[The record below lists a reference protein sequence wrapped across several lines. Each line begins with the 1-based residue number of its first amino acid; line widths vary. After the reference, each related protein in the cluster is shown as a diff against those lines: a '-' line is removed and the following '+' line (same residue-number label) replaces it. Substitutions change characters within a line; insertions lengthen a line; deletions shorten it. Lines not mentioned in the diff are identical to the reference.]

1 MSESDVAALVVVRFC
16 VCNER
21 AFERWNVWRGEREK
35 KDIQS
40 ARLSERSMKSDR
52 VSACEKNREKERE
65 RESEVLKP

>member
-1 MSESDVAALVVVRFC
+1 M
-16 VCNER
+16 ER
-21 AFERWNVWRGEREK
+21 VEGREREK
-35 KDIQS
+35 KDIHS